1 MSMRRKRWND
11 MRWDAKAEWRET
23 SPRWDTTQKMDDV
36 HLLILMI
43 VARSNMNEGYGWLS
57 QLIQKRRDYK

>member
-1 MSMRRKRWND
+1 MQ
-11 MRWDAKAEWRET
+11 KAEWRET